1 MDGRDVPKGGS
12 TEPIKGAMQREG
24 EETVP
29 AKEETASGSNSFVVL
44 VADDDPTICGL
55 CREVAESLHLRVLLA
70 SSTEEALEKIDQQ
83 RVDLVLADLRMPQ
96 AGGMTLLERLKVA
109 QPQVEVIL
117 MTGYGSVE
125 TAVQAIKLGA
135 YDYLAKPFHVDD
147 LRTKLQHALREL
159 ELTQENLIL
168 REQARGQPG
177 FGGLVGTSP
186 KMQRVYKL
194 ILKVSQSRHPVLIL
208 GESGTGKELV
218 ARSIHFLG
226 PQRDKPFVPVD
237 CAGLVPTLI
246 ESELFGYVK
255 GAFTGALRSKQGLM
269 EIAHGGTLF
278 LDEIAELPPDLQAK
292 LLRALQEKEIKPV
305 GSTERVP
312 IDMRVVAATNR
323 DLEQAMREER
333 FRKDLYYRLNVVT
346 VKMPPLR
353 EHKSDIPLLV
363 NYFLERFSDSAR
375 PIQGVSE
382 EAMARLMSY
391 DWPGNVRELE
401 NVIERAVA
409 LGAGAIIHTV
419 DLPSNLQ
426 TPAASFAAQPPAPR
440 EGIVPLR
447 ELEKRAILQ
456 ALEEL
461 GGDRLLAA
469 RLLGIGKTTL
479 YRKLKEYQLER

>member
-1 MDGRDVPKGGS
+1 MVPGDEK
-12 TEPIKGAMQREG
+12 E
-24 EETVP
+24 
-29 AKEETASGSNSFVVL
+29 AKEANGLVVL
-44 VADDDPTICGL
+44 VADDDPAVCNL
-55 CREVAESLHLRVLLA
+55 CREVAGSLGLRVRLA
-70 SSTEEALEKIDQQ
+70 SSTEEALEKVEQQ
-83 RVDLVLADLRMPQ
+83 RVDLVLADLRMPS
-96 AGGMTLLERLKVA
+96 AGGMELLERLK
-109 QPQVEVIL
+109 QTHPQVEVIL

-125 TAVQAIKLGA
+125 TAVEAIKKGA
-135 YDYLAKPFHVDD
+135 YDYLAKPFHLDD
-147 LRTKLQHALREL
+147 LRAKLQHVVHAL
-159 ELTQENLIL
+159 ELTQENRIL

-186 KMQRVYKL
+186 KMQRLYRL

-226 PQRDKPFVPVD
+226 PLKEKPFMPVD

-255 GAFTGALRSKQGLM
+255 GAFTGAMRAKQGLM
-269 EIAHGGTLF
+269 EMAHGGTLF
-278 LDEIAELPPDLQAK
+278 LDEIAELSPDLQGK

-305 GSTERVP
+305 GGTQRVP
-312 IDMRVVAATNR
+312 IVVRVVAATNR
-323 DLEQAMREER
+323 DLDQAMQEGR

-346 VKMPPLR
+346 LKLAPLR
-353 EHKSDIPLLV
+353 EHRSDIPLLV
-363 NYFLERFSDSAR
+363 NYFLERYNDTHRRVRS
-375 PIQGVSE
+375 VSE

-401 NVIERAVA
+401 NVIERAIA
-409 LGAGAIIHTV
+409 LGSGPVLHTL

-426 TPAASFAAQPPAPR
+426 TCAAPAVAALPGR
-440 EGIVPLR
+440 EGILPLR

-456 ALEEL
+456 AVQEL
-461 GGDRLLAA
+461 GGDKLLAA

-479 YRKLKEYQLER
+479 YRKLKEYDLEA

>member
-1 MDGRDVPKGGS
+1 MQFLAGRLAGVGEVF
-12 TEPIKGAMQREG
+12 EPEDWGLLMARQS
-24 EETVP
+24 
-29 AKEETASGSNSFVVL
+29 ASSSATGNGFVLL
-44 VADDDPTICGL
+44 VADDDRVITGV
-55 CREVAESLHLRVLLA
+55 CRDVAESIGLKVLEVGTA
-70 SSTEEALEKIDQQ
+70 EDALEKVEQEH
-83 RVDLVLADLRMPQ
+83 VDLALVDLRMP
-96 AGGMTLLERLKVA
+96 ASGGMALLERLRIEH
-109 QPQVEVIL
+109 PHIEVIL

-125 TAVQAIKLGA
+125 TAVEAIKRGA

-147 LRTKLQHALREL
+147 LRAKLLHTCRQL
-159 ELTQENLIL
+159 ELAQENRIL
-168 REQARGQPG
+168 RGQAQGQPG
-177 FGGLVGTSP
+177 FGGLIGTST

-226 PQRDKPFVPVD
+226 PNRNKPFVPVD

-255 GAFTGALRSKQGLM
+255 GAFTGAQRSKSGLL
-269 EIAHGGTLF
+269 EVAHGGTVF

-305 GSTERVP
+305 GGTERVP
-312 IDMRVVAATNR
+312 IEVRVVAATNR
-323 DLEQAMREER
+323 DLTQAMQEGR
-333 FRKDLYYRLNVVT
+333 FRPDLYYRLNVVT
-346 VKMPPLR
+346 LKVPPLR

-363 NYFLERFSDSAR
+363 NFFLERFSDPER
-375 PIQGVSE
+375 PIKGFSE
-382 EAMARLMSY
+382 EALARLMGY

-401 NVIERAVA
+401 NVIERAIA
-409 LGAGAIIHTV
+409 LGGGPLLHTA

-426 TPAASFAAQPPAPR
+426 APAGTVELRSAPVGA

-447 ELEKRAILQ
+447 ELEKHAILN
-456 ALEEL
+456 AIKEL
-461 GGDRLLAA
+461 DGDKLLAA

-479 YRKLKEYQLER
+479 YRKLKEFELES

>member
-1 MDGRDVPKGGS
+1 MA
-12 TEPIKGAMQREG
+12 TAAAEG
-24 EETVP
+24 LSE
-29 AKEETASGSNSFVVL
+29 SNSFVVL
-44 VADDDPTICGL
+44 IADDDAVIRGVCRDVARSLGL
-55 CREVAESLHLRVLLA
+55 QALEAATSG
-70 SSTEEALEKIDQQ
+70 EALEEVEKQQ
-83 RVDLVLADLRMPQ
+83 VDLVLADLRMPEVS
-96 AGGMTLLERLKVA
+96 GMALLDRLK
-109 QPQVEVIL
+109 QDYPHIEVIL
-117 MTGYGSVE
+117 MTGYGSIE
-125 TAVQAIKLGA
+125 TAVEAIKRGA

-147 LRTKLQHALREL
+147 LRAKLQHACHQL
-159 ELTQENLIL
+159 ELTQENRIL

-177 FGGLVGTSP
+177 FGGLVGTSAA
-186 KMQRVYKL
+186 MQRVYRL

-226 PQRDKPFVPVD
+226 PLGEKPFVPVD

-255 GAFTGALRSKQGLM
+255 GAFTGAVRSKSGLLEM
-269 EIAHGGTLF
+269 ASGGTLF

-305 GSTERVP
+305 GGTERVAV
-312 IDMRVVAATNR
+312 DVRVVAATNR
-323 DLEQAMREER
+323 DLSQAIQEGR
-333 FRKDLYYRLNVVT
+333 FRSDLYYRLNVVT
-346 VKMPPLR
+346 IKIPPLR
-353 EHKSDIPLLV
+353 ERKNDIPLLV
-363 NYFLERFSDSAR
+363 NFFLDRFGGPDRSLK
-375 PIQGVSE
+375 GLSE

-401 NVIERAVA
+401 NVIERAAA
-409 LGAGAIIHTV
+409 LGAGPILHTA

-426 TPAASFAAQPPAPR
+426 LPGRPLSEAPLTP

-456 ALEEL
+456 AIKEL
-461 GGDRLLAA
+461 GGDKLTAA

-479 YRKLKEYQLER
+479 YRKLKEYELES